1 MRVVIDTNLWLSG
14 LMLPGSVPG
23 HIVRAASTAQITAVL
38 SEPMLQVLRLALHY
52 RRVRPRIPLSD
63 EELER
68 YLAELRYIAEIVD
81 IAGSTARVPRDRR
94 DDIVLATY
102 LASAA
107 DCLLTGDDDLLSL
120 RPGHSVLTA
129 REFYDQHLR

>member
-23 HIVRAASTAQITAVL
+23 HVVRAASTAEITAVL
-38 SEPMLQVLRLALHY
+38 SEPMLQELRLALHY
-52 RRVRPRIPLSD
+52 RRIRTRIPLSD

-81 IAGSTARVPRDRR
+81 ISGTTARVPRDRR
-94 DDIVLATY
+94 DDIVLGTF
-102 LASAA
+102 LASRA
-107 DCLLTGDDDLLSL
+107 DYLLTGDDDLLTL
-120 RPGHSVLTA
+120 RPDHAILTA
-129 REFYDQHLR
+129 REFYEQHLR

>member
-23 HIVRAASTAQITAVL
+23 QIVRAASKAEITAIL
-38 SEPMLQVLRLALHY
+38 SEPMLQELRLALHF

-68 YLAELRYIAEIVD
+68 YLAELHYVAEIVD

-94 DDIVLATY
+94 DDVVLATF
-102 LASAA
+102 LASRA
-107 DCLLTGDDDLLSL
+107 DYLLTGDDDLLAL
-120 RPGHSVLTA
+120 RPDHAILTA